1 MSKLTNPML
10 IKSFH
15 MMLHI
20 SSSEDTTVYVWVQS
34 LHTAI
39 KLFEKKK
46 QNERQVL
53 IYQTQLHNH

>member
-1 MSKLTNPML
+1 MSKLTNDML

-20 SSSEDTTVYVWVQS
+20 SSSEDTSVYVWVQT

-39 KLFEKKK
+39 KLLFWEEKQK
-46 QNERQVL
+46 QNER
-53 IYQTQLHNH
+53 